1 MNKYDIRWLIKTIKR
16 ILDHFQMYTHD
27 IITDGMV
34 GLRSTEL
41 TLKKITEESNLV
53 TKAMRSSSY
62 ATHIQKLYRMA
73 MQINRE
79 ALRNILRA
87 GRQYD
92 MQFRKLSEPF
102 GDDFLYSRRSL
113 KNMKQL
119 YEKGKLGVNFI
130 LYK

>member
-1 MNKYDIRWLIKTIKR
+1 
-16 ILDHFQMYTHD
+16 
-27 IITDGMV
+27 
-34 GLRSTEL
+34 
-41 TLKKITEESNLV
+41 
-53 TKAMRSSSY
+53 MRSSSY
-62 ATHIQKLYRMA
+62 ATRIQKLYRMA
-73 MQINRE
+73 MQMNRE

-102 GDDFLYSRRSL
+102 ADDFLYSRRSL

-119 YEKGKLGVNFI
+119 YEKGKWGVNFI